1 LITDTPPYLLH
12 IYAHKRQRLE
22 LSISTILVMSSNV
35 ASNKRKEAAVSL
47 NDDMPRNYDATPVI
61 PINLISHLILPFLPD
76 RQTWNAVCSANKEL
90 HEASMIMTPPS
101 WPATKLIL
109 GQRVGALKFSP
120 CGHTAQYGST
130 IINAKPLSSSGKIHP
145 ATNLVHKVV
154 ALVDFFSIAS
164 GI

>member
-1 LITDTPPYLLH
+1 
-12 IYAHKRQRLE
+12 
-22 LSISTILVMSSNV
+22 MSNERT
-35 ASNKRKEAAVSL
+35 AEAAAR
-47 NDDMPRNYDATPVI
+47 NTNEPRDECDASPVI
-61 PINLISHLILPFLPD
+61 PINLIALLILPFLQD
-76 RQTWNAVCSANKEL
+76 RRTWNAVCSANKEL